1 MSTQGERV
9 YVARLVGT
17 TVFDPL
23 GDPVGR
29 VRDVVLLTR
38 AKGAP
43 TAVGIVVEVGGRRR
57 VFMPLTRVTSIAP
70 GQVICTGVVNLRR
83 FHARATEMLAIAE
96 VFERVVTLRDGS
108 GDAVIEDLAIELTR
122 ARTWKVTKLSVRP
135 HHPRKGPLGLR
146 RRGSSRVVDID
157 AVDGLSQRE
166 ELQGAQLVLQSFAD
180 YKPAELAAVLQEMSP
195 ERGAEIAAALD
206 DERLADVLEE
216 LPEDD
221 QVAVL
226 STLRR
231 ERAADVLEAMEPDDA
246 ADLLGDLPKREAERL
261 LKLMEPEATRNV
273 RQLLDYA
280 DDVAGGLMTT
290 EPVLLGP
297 EATVATAL
305 AIIRREEIT
314 PSLASMVFVVRPPLE
329 TPTGTYL
336 GLVHVQRLL
345 REAPRDAIGTLVD
358 TTIPPLAAT
367 DHLTEVARRM
377 ATYDLVAAPV
387 VDENG
392 HLLGVISADDVLDH
406 LLPEDWREADDR
418 ASKAVRAR
426 G

>member
-1 MSTQGERV
+1 MGTQRQRV
-9 YVARLVGT
+9 YVAQLVGT
-17 TVFDPL
+17 SVFDPL

-29 VRDVVLLTR
+29 VRDVVLQFR

-43 TAVGIVVEVGGRRR
+43 TAVGFVIEVGGRRR
-57 VFMPLTRVTSIAP
+57 VFLPLTRVTSMDA
-70 GQVICTGVVNLRR
+70 GQVLCTGLVNLRR
-83 FHARATEMLAIAE
+83 FHPRATEKLAIAE
-96 VFERVVTLRDGS
+96 MLEQVVTLKDGS
-108 GDAVIEDLAIELTR
+108 GQGVIEDLAIERTR
-122 ARTWKVTKLSVRP
+122 TRVWTVTTLSIRLSGV
-135 HHPRKGPLGLR
+135 RKGPLGLR
-146 RRGSSRVVDID
+146 RRGPAVVVDL
-157 AVDGLSQRE
+157 DGVEDFGERE
-166 ELQGAQLVLQSFAD
+166 EPQGAELVLQSFAD
-180 YKPAELAAVLQEMSP
+180 YKPAELAAILNEMTP

-246 ADLLGDLPKREAERL
+246 ADLLGDLPEREAKRL

-273 RQLLDYA
+273 MQLLDYA

-290 EPVLLGP
+290 EPVIVGP

-305 AIIRREEIT
+305 ALVRNEKIT

-329 TPTGTYL
+329 TPTGRFL
-336 GLVHVQRLL
+336 GLVHIQRLL
-345 REAPRDAIGTLVD
+345 REAPRDSVGDFIDPA
-358 TTIPPLAAT
+358 IPPLSPM
-367 DHLTEVARRM
+367 DHLSEVARRM

-387 VDENG
+387 VNEDG
-392 HLLGVISADDVLDH
+392 RLLGVISADDVLDH
-406 LLPEDWREADDR
+406 LLPDDWRESDDG
-418 ASKAVRAR
+418 ATKAVKAR

>member
-29 VRDVVLLTR
+29 VRDVVLLFR

-43 TAVGIVVEVGGRRR
+43 TAVGFVIEVGGRRR
-57 VFMPLTRVTSIAP
+57 VFLPLTRVTSIAA
-70 GQVICTGVVNLRR
+70 GQIICTGLVNLRR
-83 FHARATEMLAIAE
+83 FHARATEKLAVAE
-96 VFERVVTLRDGS
+96 VLEQCVTMKDGS
-108 GDAVIEDLAIELTR
+108 GDALIEDLAIERTR
-122 ARTWKVTKLSVRP
+122 TRVWTVTLLSVRL
-135 HHPRKGPLGLR
+135 HNPRKGPLGLR
-146 RRGSSRVVDID
+146 RRAPAVVVSLDDIE
-157 AVDGLSQRE
+157 GLGERE
-166 ELQGAQLVLQSFAD
+166 EIQGAELVLQSFAD
-180 YKPAELAAVLQEMSP
+180 YKPAELAAVLQEMTP

-221 QVAVL
+221 QVAML

-246 ADLLGDLPKREAERL
+246 ADLLGDLPKREAEKL

-273 RQLLDYA
+273 RQLLEYA

-290 EPVLLGP
+290 EPVIVGP

-305 AIIRREEIT
+305 ALVRDEKVT

-329 TPTGTYL
+329 TPTGRYL
-336 GLVHVQRLL
+336 GLVHIQRLL
-345 REAPRDAIGTLVD
+345 REAPRDPIGGFVD
-358 TTIPPLAAT
+358 PTIPPLAAT
-367 DHLTEVARRM
+367 DHLSEVSRRM

-387 VDENG
+387 VDEDG
-392 HLLGVISADDVLDH
+392 RLLGVISADDVLDH
-406 LLPEDWREADDR
+406 LLPEDWRGSDDGATR
-418 ASKAVRAR
+418 AVKAR

>member
-1 MSTQGERV
+1 
-9 YVARLVGT
+9 
-17 TVFDPL
+17 
-23 GDPVGR
+23 
-29 VRDVVLLTR
+29 
-38 AKGAP
+38 
-43 TAVGIVVEVGGRRR
+43 
-57 VFMPLTRVTSIAP
+57 
-70 GQVICTGVVNLRR
+70 
-83 FHARATEMLAIAE
+83 MLAVAE
-96 VFERVVTLRDGS
+96 VFERTVTLRDGS
-108 GDAVIEDLAIELTR
+108 GDAVVEDLAIELTR
-122 ARTWKVTKLSVRP
+122 ARSWQVTKLSVRP
-135 HHPRKGPLGLR
+135 HHSRKGRLGLR
-146 RRGSSRVVDID
+146 RRGPSLVVNID
-157 AVDGLSQRE
+157 AVDGIAHRE
-166 ELQGAQLVLQSFAD
+166 EPQGAELVLQSFAD

-246 ADLLGDLPKREAERL
+246 ADLLGDLPEREAETL
-261 LKLMEPEATRNV
+261 LRLMEPEATRNV
-273 RQLLDYA
+273 RQLLFYA

-290 EPVLLGP
+290 EPVLVGP
-297 EATVATAL
+297 ETTVATAL

-345 REAPRDAIGTLVD
+345 REAPRDSIGTLVD

-367 DHLTEVARRM
+367 DHLTDVARRM

-406 LLPEDWREADDR
+406 LLPENWRETDDGG
-418 ASKAVRAR
+418 SKAVKTR